1 MRRHDRLGGV
11 VAEPVTMFAHVA
23 VDGAV
28 VSLGGVTRPRAALA
42 TRVPTQRASAACAFV
57 VATSVM
63 IIAILA
69 VRIGPVP
76 TSGFELRAWS
86 RAAAFPLALLNETV
100 VIGAGFLVPVVIGLW
115 RTWAARDRG
124 AVVPLTWT
132 VGLVQG
138 RLVYPIG
145 ALDITD
151 PTGLALITTLW
162 LGGAHMICLVLT
174 AVTTCLGL
182 GLVRIHRLR
191 WLGAVGF

>member
-76 TSGFELRAWS
+76 TSPFGLRAWS

-115 RTWAARDRG
+115 RTWAARDRAAVAIG
-124 AVVPLTWT
+124 LGLLSAVVPLTWT

-145 ALDITD
+145 ALDI
-151 PTGLALITTLW
+151 
-162 LGGAHMICLVLT
+162 
-174 AVTTCLGL
+174 
-182 GLVRIHRLR
+182 
-191 WLGAVGF
+191 